1 MPTDAHGTL
10 SNMPRNPRP
19 DPTTARTVASD
30 GGQLTLTEQA
40 YAALEE
46 LIVHGKLAPGELV
59 SEAMLAERLK
69 IGRTPIREALQRLSR
84 EHLVSIQPRRSVT
97 IAPIDVRGQLRML
110 ELRRSVESL
119 VVASAAKRRNADE
132 RARFAALAEE
142 FERSAK
148 ARDDV
153 RFMRVDREFNEL
165 CIRAARNEFAAASMQ
180 LIAPLARRF
189 WIQYSPKAADVLT
202 VGRLHASLSRAIA
215 EGKVRDALKA
225 LGALLDQIEMFTK
238 ATATADF

>member
-1 MPTDAHGTL
+1 
-10 SNMPRNPRP
+10 MPRKKLPAARVPRDAPP
-19 DPTTARTVASD
+19 DA
-30 GGQLTLTEQA
+30 GNLTLTEQA

-46 LIVHGKLAPGELV
+46 LIVHGQLGPGELV
-59 SEAMLAERLK
+59 SEAMLATKLG

-97 IAPIDVRGQLRML
+97 IAPIDLRSQLRML
-110 ELRRSVESL
+110 ELRRAVEAL
-119 VVASAAKRRNADE
+119 VVSSAARRRSAEE

-189 WIQYSPKAADVLT
+189 WIQYAPKAADVLI
-202 VGRLHASLSRAIA
+202 VGRLHAALSRAIA
-215 EGKVRDALKA
+215 QGKVRDALRA
-225 LGALLDQIEMFTK
+225 LGALLDQIESFTK
-238 ATATADF
+238 STATADF